1 MSQKKYKVTL
11 TGDEE
16 NLLHDILSR
25 GKHGAGK
32 RKRAQALLLLKVNQR
47 SGR

>member
-1 MSQKKYKVTL
+1 MSRKKYKVTL

-16 NLLHDILSR
+16 NLLRDILNR

-32 RKRAQALLLLKVNQR
+32 RGRAQALLLA
-47 SGR
+47 SEG